1 MATRSAVRW
10 VLIASLAAGWW
21 AGSSAA
27 EPPELPRMEV
37 GVQGGFFLPDDDL
50 SNKDND
56 LRELE
61 PLGGLRF
68 AVLFGRRFDW
78 FIDSSFSDTNSN
90 TPVGDV
96 ETLATRTGIDFY
108 FRPHGKKVQWFVAV
122 GGGVSDFD
130 AEFLQDFDRNFLSAG
145 VGQRVRLDRRA
156 NFRWEL
162 RADQDFDDNDIIEGQ
177 DITRAQFMISVNW
190 GLGRADRDSDGDG
203 VPDRRDACPDTPG
216 CATVDERGCP
226 SDSDEDGVYDG
237 YDKCPGT
244 PRCATVDEQGC
255 PSDSDGDGVYDG
267 CDKCPGT
274 PRCAT
279 VDERGC
285 PSDSD
290 GDGVHDGCDKCPGTP
305 RCATV
310 DERGCPSDS
319 DGDGV
324 YDGCDKCPGTP
335 PNTAVRDDGCAKE
348 APLFT
353 TDKKKLILEGVF
365 FEFDKAVLL
374 PESRG
379 TLDRVARSL
388 VDWPEVR
395 VEIEGHT
402 DWDGA
407 EGYNLDLS
415 RRRAQ
420 VVKEYLENAGVAAD
434 RLEVMG
440 YGESRPIADNN
451 SAEGRSKNR
460 RVELRKLD

>member
-274 PRCAT
+274 P
-279 VDERGC
+279 
-285 PSDSD
+285 
-290 GDGVHDGCDKCPGTP
+290 
-305 RCATV
+305 
-310 DERGCPSDS
+310 
-319 DGDGV
+319 
-324 YDGCDKCPGTP
+324 